1 MMKLNATFDQDGY
14 LYNFAIIGTVDG
26 GTDVET
32 PEGVSED
39 ELMENYAAYRLEN
52 GALVLDEAKL
62 AAMQAAAE
70 QAALTARY
78 IPSEAQSA
86 AAVGRLVLAQM
97 AGLDDDARIRVS
109 GLYEPWTT
117 GKYEAG
123 DIRNSGGQT
132 WECFQAHD
140 CAVYP
145 DIKPG
150 SAAWFTFWRP
160 LHGKSPETAR
170 PFVPVQGAHDMYK
183 IGEYAVFEDALYKC
197 VQDTAYSPA
206 DYAPA
211 WEIVT

>member
-1 MMKLNATFDQDGY
+1 MSD
-14 LYNFAIIGTVDG
+14 IV
-26 GTDVET
+26 
-32 PEGVSED
+32 
-39 ELMENYAAYRLEN
+39 N
-52 GALVLDEAKL
+52 GAKSLRM
-62 AAMQAAAE
+62 AMQYFLS
-70 QAALTARY
+70 AL
-78 IPSEAQSA
+78 SDS
-86 AAVGRLVLAQM
+86 V
-97 AGLDDDARIRVS
+97 LDDDARIRVS
-109 GLYEPWTT
+109 GLYEPWAA
-117 GKYEAG
+117 GQFKVG

>member
-1 MMKLNATFDQDGY
+1 MHILLKDSYVESYAV
-14 LYNFAIIGTVDG
+14 IGSIDNG
-26 GTDVET
+26 IEI
-32 PEGVSED
+32 ED
-39 ELMENYAAYRLEN
+39 PPAEVLEDFVLHYTAYKLEN
-52 GALVLDEAKL
+52 GALVLDEDKL

-86 AAVGRLVLAQM
+86 AAAGRMVLAQM

-109 GLYEPWTT
+109 GLYEPWAA
-117 GKYEAG
+117 GQFKVG

-132 WECFQAHD
+132 WACFQAHD

-150 SAAWFTFWRP
+150 SDAWFTFWRP